1 MVPAD
6 SLTSLTVE
14 SSLAIRQ
21 PVDLVFLLGIVELC
35 AVVTDRVPS
44 LRDIKDADIQLG
56 AMHGGY
62 TFDTSLVC
70 ALLICCIIPFS
81 PNSLPLWNKLFR
93 Q

>member
-35 AVVTDRVPS
+35 AVVTDRVPC

-70 ALLICCIIPFS
+70 ALLICCIPFS
-81 PNSLPLWNKLFR
+81 PNSLPVWNKLFR

>member
-70 ALLICCIIPFS
+70 ALLIWGIPFS
-81 PNSLPLWNKLFR
+81 PNSLALWNKLFR